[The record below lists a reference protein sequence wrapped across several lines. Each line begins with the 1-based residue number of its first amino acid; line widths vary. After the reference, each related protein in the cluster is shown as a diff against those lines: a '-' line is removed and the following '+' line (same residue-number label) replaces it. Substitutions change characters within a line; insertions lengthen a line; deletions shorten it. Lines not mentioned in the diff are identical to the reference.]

1 MSSIQKYTVN
11 GHSVWR
17 GRLNKINGQNIDNG
31 PHFTIRPLSTA
42 DTKNMGKL
50 SAEIYR
56 HLGSGEEC
64 FIHKHEPSYYH
75 QAVQNPDNRYI
86 GIFVGEQLVAMS
98 YLKICRNHQQFSDE
112 IPNSPLNF
120 FNTPNTRIAALG
132 ADSVLPTYR
141 GNNLNQIMIDYR
153 LELAKN
159 LHCNGAASIIDRSNH
174 WNMPPYFNNGF
185 RMYATAIDPADGGK
199 IALMHHNLKTQT
211 NLPQRGVNVPFASF
225 NLIDKLLAKGYVGC
239 GYNKDTATLTFVQTA
254 QRTPVHGIE
263 QNIMFNSL
271 RGKVCNM

>member
-1 MSSIQKYTVN
+1 
-11 GHSVWR
+11 
-17 GRLNKINGQNIDNG
+17 
-31 PHFTIRPLSTA
+31 
-42 DTKNMGKL
+42 MGTL

-64 FIHKHEPSYYH
+64 FIHKHETSYYEK
-75 QAVQNPDNRYI
+75 ALQNAEAKYI
-86 GIFVGEQLVAMS
+86 GVFVGDRLIAMS
-98 YLKICRNHQQFSDE
+98 YMKICRNHQEFSDE

-120 FNTPNTRIAALG
+120 FTSKNTQIAALG
-132 ADSVLPTYR
+132 ADSVLPAYR

-159 LHCNGAASIIDRSNH
+159 LHCTGAASIIDRSNH

-185 RMYATAIDPADGGK
+185 KMYATAIDPADGGK
-199 IALMHHNLKTQT
+199 IALMHHNLKNKEHT
-211 NLPQRGVNVPFASF
+211 PQRGVNVPFNSF
-225 NLIDKLLAKGYVGC
+225 NLIDKLLTRGYVGC

-263 QNIMFNSL
+263 QSILFNAL
-271 RGKVCNM
+271 RSKVCNM